1 MQLTIIYVLAFGSWQ
16 FIVEDINDPDAV
28 LLGKDFACQDECVA
42 AARRMTGRPHLAITE
57 TQEIY

>member
-42 AARRMTGRPHLAITE
+42 AAGRPHLAITE